1 MQHKTKKFTAAD
13 ATQRALNLKDIREC
27 SDKIFLVVVNFR
39 LVIEYILMKVMTT
52 KKRNIAI
59 YVWRDEMT

>member
-1 MQHKTKKFTAAD
+1 MQHKTRKFTAAD
-13 ATQRALNLKDIREC
+13 ATKRALNSKDIREC

-39 LVIEYILMKVMTT
+39 LVIEYTLMKVMTT

-59 YVWRDEMT
+59 YAWRDEMI